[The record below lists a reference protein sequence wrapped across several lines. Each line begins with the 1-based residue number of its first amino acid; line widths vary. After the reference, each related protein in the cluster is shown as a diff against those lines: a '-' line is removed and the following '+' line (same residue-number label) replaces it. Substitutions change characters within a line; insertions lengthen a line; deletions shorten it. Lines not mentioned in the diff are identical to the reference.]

1 MCVPT
6 TTLHGAAWTCADMVL
21 MIESLLQAGGGEAAL
36 QQVSSARVWTNAPS
50 LPNSPHTAKEEGS
63 GLVGLQIYNSH
74 TPSHLLPWLPQEHCT
89 KPPAVLCGK
98 GLFLSAHKGCRRS
111 FLAAPAPGELSQ
123 SSALLTDF
131 RCPMWNRLGRAPRKG
146 QKWGFAS
153 PARQGERGGE
163 EVSSL
168 PPANSFSHGK

>member
-1 MCVPT
+1 MCR
-6 TTLHGAAWTCADMVL
+6 HGADDREPPPSQAVGKPPCSRWAVL
-21 MIESLLQAGGGEAAL
+21 GFEQTLKAFLTPLIQ
-36 QQVSSARVWTNAPS
+36 QKRKVQVSWGSRSTTAI
-50 LPNSPHTAKEEGS
+50 LPHTSSRGCHKNTVQKLS
-63 GLVGLQIYNSH
+63 
-74 TPSHLLPWLPQEHCT
+74 
-89 KPPAVLCGK
+89 AVLCGK

-131 RCPMWNRLGRAPRKG
+131 RCPMWNGLGRAPRKG

-153 PARQGERGGE
+153 AARQGERGGE
-163 EVSSL
+163 EISSL